1 MLKLLIIS
9 ILVHIVPNILMKVF
23 KNTHF
28 GHYVLSSLFVAG
40 IELSCKGKTLNK
52 TFEIFF
58 TYFVGPE
65 SLVEL
70 KLGYKVGEKM
80 YGMNKEQKEVFMK
93 SLHDTVANYLNELD
107 NETKGAA
114 LKTPFVNTLLY
125 YFNNDYS
132 RSIVKTIIIMKQ
144 VSNFYAYL
152 VNLLV
157 LVVLVIIEPHVVVQ
171 VLVCFIRKQ
180 MLKFEFA
187 KNMLKNNFEK
197 GVNGVKISK
206 AFEITVDMLVS
217 PSVLD
222 TYRLGAFISEK
233 GVN

>member
-1 MLKLLIIS
+1 KLLLIS
-9 ILVHIVPNILMKVF
+9 ILVHVVPNILMKVF
-23 KNTHF
+23 KNTHL
-28 GHYVLSSLFVAG
+28 GHYVLTSLFVAG
-40 IELSCKGKTLNK
+40 IELACKGKTLNK

-58 TYFVGPE
+58 TYFIGPE

-80 YGMNKEQKEVFMK
+80 YGMNEQQKKIFIK
-93 SLHDTVANYLNELD
+93 SLKETVTNYLNGLD
-107 NETKGAA
+107 NVSKGVAF
-114 LKTPFVNTLLY
+114 KTPFVNTLLY

-132 RSIVKTIIIMKQ
+132 KSIVNLIVVMRQ

-187 KNMLKNNFEK
+187 KNMLKKNFEK

-206 AFEITVDMLVS
+206 SFEFTVDMLVS

-222 TYRLGAFISEK
+222 TYRLGSFISEK
-233 GVN
+233 GV